1 MCSIIIIAE
10 IRRRGSR
17 EGGSSGAISVGSRSR
32 ADSRDEGTRE
42 YYVSLNVSSR
52 DRDRELNTAAAA
64 AAAGGV
70 SSTGYTAAAAVQ
82 FNSTQ
87 LPQTRSRQLPLV
99 VAHHSG
105 VQIRET
111 SNGQIDVFILAHFA
125 ITVRFLIS
133 YF

>member
-1 MCSIIIIAE
+1 MCYIIIIAE

-64 AAAGGV
+64 AAAAGGV
-70 SSTGYTAAAAVQ
+70 SSTGYAAAAAVQ

-111 SNGQIDVFILAHFA
+111 SNGHI
-125 ITVRFLIS
+125 
-133 YF
+133 